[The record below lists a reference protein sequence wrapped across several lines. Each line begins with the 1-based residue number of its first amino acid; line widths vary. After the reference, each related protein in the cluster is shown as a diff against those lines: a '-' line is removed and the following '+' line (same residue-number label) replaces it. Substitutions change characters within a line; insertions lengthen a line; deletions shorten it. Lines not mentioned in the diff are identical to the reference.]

1 MDGQYDLRANIRNF
15 YVHFLTGVAANGI
28 VSLETF
34 DSFNRETK
42 WIGVD
47 HWYFF
52 LLIAA
57 GEIPHY
63 SYTWENR

>member
-47 HWYFF
+47 H
-52 LLIAA
+52 
-57 GEIPHY
+57 
-63 SYTWENR
+63 